1 MNDEDALKLFREMLE
16 NAKETAESYPH
27 ACFLTLS
34 DFTDDLRTISQHIQ
48 NENLRICALHF
59 WLLLQV
65 FNGGFNYTFRNLVLE
80 KLKASLK
87 EEEEISM
94 EVILNAA
101 SISLSVTAI
110 SGIDGRDVVDM
121 RSLRGEFD
129 MVLEGLD
136 ESTKVFTIL
145 EVANAIREIYD
156 STSFIEESKEE
167 MLEFYDKLIE
177 STEKGWLEV
186 YDTLRE
192 YLLKL
197 DRRMIIWK
205 RREV

>member
-1 MNDEDALKLFREMLE
+1 MNNEDALKLFREMLE
-16 NAKETAESYPH
+16 NAKETTERYPH
-27 ACFLTLS
+27 AFFLLFS

-48 NENLRICALHF
+48 NENLRICSIQF

-65 FNGGFNYTFRNLVLE
+65 FRGSFDYTFRNLVLE
-80 KLKASLK
+80 KLKASLE

-94 EVILNAA
+94 EVILDAA
-101 SISLSVTAI
+101 SRYLSVTAI

-129 MVLEGLD
+129 MGLEGLD

-177 STEKGWLEV
+177 STEKDWSEV

-197 DRRMIIWK
+197 DRRMLIWK

>member
-16 NAKETAESYPH
+16 NAKETTESYPH
-27 ACFLTLS
+27 AFFLTLS
-34 DFTDDLRTISQHIQ
+34 DFTDDLRSISQHIQ

-59 WLLLQV
+59 WLLLQL
-65 FNGGFNYTFRNLVLE
+65 FNGGFDYTFRNLVLD

-101 SISLSVTAI
+101 SLSLSVKAI

-167 MLEFYDKLIE
+167 MVEFYDKLIE

>member
-1 MNDEDALKLFREMLE
+1 MNDKDALKLFGEISE
-16 NAKETAESYPH
+16 NAKVTTESYPH
-27 ACFLTLS
+27 AFFRILS
-34 DFTDDLRTISQHIQ
+34 DFTDDLRNISQHIQ
-48 NENLRICALHF
+48 NENLRICALHS

-65 FNGGFNYTFRNLVLE
+65 FSGGFDYTFRNLVLE

-94 EVILNAA
+94 EVILDAA
-101 SISLSVTAI
+101 SSFLSVTAI
-110 SGIDGRDVVDM
+110 SGIDGRDVVDI

-129 MVLEGLD
+129 MGLEGLD
-136 ESTKVFTIL
+136 EATKVFTIL
-145 EVANAIREIYD
+145 EVANAIRKIYD
-156 STSFIEESKEE
+156 NTSFIEESKEE

-177 STEKGWLEV
+177 TTEKGWSEV

-197 DRRMIIWK
+197 DRRMTIWK
-205 RREV
+205 RRAV